1 MMAKTRKFTRFQL
14 TLPVV
19 FSWKDR
25 RLRTRRAKGF
35 TRDLSAGGVFL
46 FSEKCPPLGV
56 PIEFEAIL
64 PPLEER
70 AMALRLRGEARVL
83 RVEPAGNGEK
93 WNGFAA
99 INEGFV
105 LQEARH

>member
-1 MMAKTRKFTRFQL
+1 MAPTRKFARFHL

-25 RLRTRRAKGF
+25 RLRKRRGKGF

-46 FSEKCPPLGV
+46 LSEKVPPVGV

-70 AMALRLRGEARVL
+70 VMALRLRGEARVL
-83 RVEPAGNGEK
+83 RVEPAVNDGK

-99 INEGFV
+99 VNESFV
-105 LQEARH
+105 LQEAQE